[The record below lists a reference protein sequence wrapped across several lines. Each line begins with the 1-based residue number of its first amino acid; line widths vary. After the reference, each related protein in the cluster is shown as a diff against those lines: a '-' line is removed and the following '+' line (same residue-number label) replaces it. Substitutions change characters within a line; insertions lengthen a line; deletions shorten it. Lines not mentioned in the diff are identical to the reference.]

1 MVISSPK
8 SDSGIVRETHPNP
21 TKDDDNQINQDVSN
35 KDEPNHNHNNNN
47 NNNSNNNHV
56 LKNLF
61 SPRRSPSRFSIMKSP
76 SQVSLGNQS
85 RMSSIAE
92 LEDDSMHSLKM
103 VHQTPPN
110 ERGILFKQS
119 FSVRLYNF
127 VIEKQNAF
135 YITYMCFIV
144 SFQIL
149 YFYHLL

>member
-1 MVISSPK
+1 MVMSSPK

-35 KDEPNHNHNNNN
+35 KDEPNHNNNNN
-47 NNNSNNNHV
+47 NHHHV

-76 SQVSLGNQS
+76 SQ
-85 RMSSIAE
+85 IAE

-144 SFQIL
+144 SFQI
-149 YFYHLL
+149 F